1 MLPLSAF
8 DESSPLSGE
17 HKYVPNQEPIPST
30 IDEPIRDTIMRD
42 INSIKKKFKNILFP
56 TSDAETVAGLSRDW
70 DLWGPLI
77 LCLVL
82 SVVLAIQAANDE
94 QRGYVFA
101 LVFIVV
107 WAGSAVVTLNAVLLK
122 ANVSF
127 FQTVCVLGYCVL
139 PLVIAAIGSILVN
152 KLISNGFVEM
162 IMRSGIVGAGIAW
175 ASKASVGFMT
185 DLLPQDKKL
194 LGIYPVW
201 LLYVAIGWIVLIS

>member
-17 HKYVPNQEPIPST
+17 HKYVPNQELIPST

-42 INSIKKKFKNILFP
+42 INSIKKKFKYILFP

-101 LVFIVV
+101 LVFI
-107 WAGSAVVTLNAVLLK
+107 
-122 ANVSF
+122 
-127 FQTVCVLGYCVL
+127 
-139 PLVIAAIGSILVN
+139 
-152 KLISNGFVEM
+152 
-162 IMRSGIVGAGIAW
+162 IM
-175 ASKASVGFMT
+175 
-185 DLLPQDKKL
+185 L
-194 LGIYPVW
+194 
-201 LLYVAIGWIVLIS
+201 